1 MSTQEFIGIFGGFSA
16 TCFAVICTMKCAQEI
31 QARNFQDAID
41 DLKRAGWGSIVT
53 FIFMLSAIINLN
65 EVCDSI
71 QRKSNSAARKKSAEI
86 AELRAMTTA
95 AQSGETLYANED

>member
-65 EVCDSI
+65 EVCGTI
-71 QRKSNSAARKKSAEI
+71 QRKANSAMRKKSAEV
-86 AELRAMTTA
+86 AELRAMTTSA
-95 AQSGETLYANED
+95 TEPLYANED

>member
-1 MSTQEFIGIFGGFSA
+1 MSGQEFFGIFGGFSA
-16 TCFAVICTMKCAQEI
+16 TCFAVLCTMKCAQEI
-31 QARNFQDAID
+31 KVKNFQDAID
-41 DLKRAGWGSIVT
+41 DLKHAGWGSIVT

-86 AELRAMTTA
+86 AELRAMTTSA
-95 AQSGETLYANED
+95 TAEPLYANED

>member
-1 MSTQEFIGIFGGFSA
+1 MSGQEFFGIFGGFSA
-16 TCFAVICTMKCAQEI
+16 TCFAVLCTMKCAQEI
-31 QARNFQDAID
+31 KVKNFQDAID

-86 AELRAMTTA
+86 AELRAMTTSA
-95 AQSGETLYANED
+95 IGETLYANED

>member
-1 MSTQEFIGIFGGFSA
+1 MSGQEFFGIFGGFSA
-16 TCFAVICTMKCAQEI
+16 TCFAVLCTMKCAQEI
-31 QARNFQDAID
+31 KVKNFQDAID

-71 QRKSNSAARKKSAEI
+71 QRKSNSAARKKSAEV

>member
-1 MSTQEFIGIFGGFSA
+1 MSGQEFFGIFGGFSA
-16 TCFAVICTMKCAQEI
+16 TCFAVLCTMKCAQEI
-31 QARNFQDAID
+31 KVKNFQDAID
-41 DLKRAGWGSIVT
+41 DLKRASWGSIVT

>member
-1 MSTQEFIGIFGGFSA
+1 MSGQEFFGIFGGFSA
-16 TCFAVICTMKCAQEI
+16 TCFAVLCTMKCAQEI
-31 QARNFQDAID
+31 KVKNFQDAID
-41 DLKRAGWGSIVT
+41 DLKRASWGSIVT

-86 AELRAMTTA
+86 AELRAMTTSA
-95 AQSGETLYANED
+95 TAEPLYANED